1 MKALSIRFPWS
12 KTERG
17 QGFFVPCLDTQLVR
31 ETGLRQAVSQRIL
44 DARAVPG
51 LYTGVIGVWFYR
63 PAPARTLQTRS
74 SGVYSRPESGASHPG
89 ASLKP

>member
-12 KTERG
+12 KTEKG
-17 QGFFVPCLDTQLVR
+17 QGFFVPCLDTQLIK
-31 ETGLRQAVSQRIL
+31 ETGLRQAVSQRLL

-63 PAPARTLQTRS
+63 PAPARSLQTQS
-74 SGVYSRPESGASHPG
+74 SAASSHPESAASHP
-89 ASLKP
+89 AAYPKP

>member
-17 QGFFVPCLDTQLVR
+17 QGFFVPCLDTQLVK

-63 PAPARTLQTRS
+63 TAPVRTSQTQS
-74 SGVYSRPESGASHPG
+74 SGA
-89 ASLKP
+89 

>member
-17 QGFFVPCLDTQLVR
+17 QGFFVPCLDTQLVK

-63 PAPARTLQTRS
+63 TAPVRTLQTQS
-74 SGVYSRPESGASHPG
+74 SGACTRPESGASHPV
-89 ASLKP
+89 ASPKP

>member
-1 MKALSIRFPWS
+1 MKASSMRFPWS

-17 QGFFVPCLDTQLVR
+17 QGFFIPCLDTQR
-31 ETGLRQAVSQRIL
+31 IKETGLRQAVSQRIL

-63 PAPARTLQTRS
+63 TAPARFLQTQS
-74 SGVYSRPESGASHPG
+74 SVASNHPEPAAFHR
-89 ASLKP
+89 AT